1 MSRADKKERINNEA
15 IIIRQKQKS
24 TCAIDR
30 ENLSRVSAEKLQ
42 ILYIKLYSAD
52 KTKENNSAFLGRKIR
67 DERILNYA
75 TQTKAHEQSIIDL
88 RIREI
93 TSLDADG

>member
-1 MSRADKKERINNEA
+1 MRFI
-15 IIIRQKQKS
+15 
-24 TCAIDR
+24 
-30 ENLSRVSAEKLQ
+30 EKLEQ
-42 ILYIKLYSAD
+42 GERGEAANLNVKLYSAD

-67 DERILNYA
+67 NERILNYA
-75 TQTKAHEQSIIDL
+75 TQTKTHEQSIIDL

>member
-1 MSRADKKERINNEA
+1 MRLIEKLEQGEA
-15 IIIRQKQKS
+15 RRS
-24 TCAIDR
+24 C
-30 ENLSRVSAEKLQ
+30 NLLQ
-42 ILYIKLYSAD
+42 ILYVKLYSAD

-75 TQTKAHEQSIIDL
+75 TQTKAYEQSIIDL

>member
-30 ENLSRVSAEKLQ
+30 ETWAGWARKLQ

>member
-1 MSRADKKERINNEA
+1 MSRADKKERINNGSDCNKTEA
-15 IIIRQKQKS
+15 K
-24 TCAIDR
+24 IDMCDSSR
-30 ENLSRVSAEKLQ
+30 NLSGVSAEKLQ
-42 ILYIKLYSAD
+42 ILYVKLYSAD

>member
-15 IIIRQKQKS
+15 IIRQKQKS

-30 ENLSRVSAEKLQ
+30 KTWAGWARKLQ
-42 ILYIKLYSAD
+42 ILYVKLYSAD

-67 DERILNYA
+67 DERILNYV

>member
-1 MSRADKKERINNEA
+1 MCDSSR
-15 IIIRQKQKS
+15 
-24 TCAIDR
+24 
-30 ENLSRVSAEKLQ
+30 NLRRVSAEKLQ
-42 ILYIKLYSAD
+42 ILYVKLYSAD